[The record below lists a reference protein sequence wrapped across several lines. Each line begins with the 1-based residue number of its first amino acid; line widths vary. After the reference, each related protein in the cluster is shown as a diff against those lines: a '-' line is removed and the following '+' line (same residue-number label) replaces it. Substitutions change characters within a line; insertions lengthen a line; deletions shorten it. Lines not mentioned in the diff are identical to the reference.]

1 MTNTERPMPPLNADE
16 RTNLAAWLDF
26 YRATVAVKC
35 EGLTDEQ
42 VRDASVAPSTLTL
55 RGLVQHLTEVERNWF
70 RRVLTGEDV
79 PSVHGEPAG
88 HDGHD
93 GHDGG
98 FALSGDDSFAGACA
112 RWQEEIAVSRAN
124 CAARSLEGTAPF
136 MGGEVNLRWI
146 YTHMI
151 GEYARHSGHADLL
164 RERIDG
170 RTGV

>member
-1 MTNTERPMPPLNADE
+1 MPPLNADE
-16 RTNLAAWLDF
+16 PTNLATWLEF
-26 YRATVAVKC
+26 YRTTVALKC

-42 VRDASVAPSTLTL
+42 VRHTSVHPSSLTL
-55 RGLVQHLTEVERNWF
+55 MGLVQHLTEVERNWF

-79 PSVHGEPAG
+79 PPVYDEPAG
-88 HDGHD
+88 PD

-98 FALSGDDSFAGACA
+98 FQLSGDETFAGACA

-124 CAARSLEGTAPF
+124 CAVRDLADTAPF

-146 YTHMI
+146 YTHLI

-170 RTGV
+170 NTGV

>member
-1 MTNTERPMPPLNADE
+1 MTNTERPMPPLNTDE

-42 VRDASVAPSTLTL
+42 VREASVAPSTLTL

-79 PSVHGEPAG
+79 PPA
-88 HDGHD
+88 DGVQAGPD

-98 FALSGDDSFAGACA
+98 FALNGGETFAAACA

-124 CAARSLEGTAPF
+124 CAARPLEDTAPF
-136 MGGEVNLRWI
+136 MGGEVSLRWI

-170 RTGV
+170 STGV

>member
-1 MTNTERPMPPLNADE
+1 MTSTERPMPPLNADE
-16 RTNLAAWLDF
+16 HTNMAAWLDF

-35 EGLTDEQ
+35 EGLTDGQ
-42 VRDASVAPSTLTL
+42 VRHASVPPSSLTL
-55 RGLVQHLTEVERNWF
+55 MGLVQHLTEVERNWF

-79 PSVHGEPAG
+79 PPSDGAPAG
-88 HDGHD
+88 PD

-98 FALSGDDSFAGACA
+98 FELSGGRTFAGACA
-112 RWQEEIAVSRAN
+112 AWQEEIAVSRAN
-124 CAARSLEGTAPF
+124 CAARSLEDTAPF

-170 RTGV
+170 STGV

>member
-1 MTNTERPMPPLNADE
+1 MTHTERPMPPLNADE
-16 RTNLAAWLDF
+16 RTNLASWLDF

-35 EGLTDEQ
+35 EGLADEQ
-42 VRDASVAPSTLTL
+42 VRETSVAPSALTL
-55 RGLVQHLTEVERNWF
+55 MGLVQHLTEVERNWF

-79 PSVHGEPAG
+79 PPSHGGPAKTE
-88 HDGHD
+88 

-98 FALSGDDSFAGACA
+98 FELSGDETFAEACA
-112 RWQEEIAVSRAN
+112 RWQEEIAISRAN
-124 CAARSLEGTAPF
+124 CAARSLEDTAPF
-136 MGGEVNLRWI
+136 MGGEVKLRWI

-170 RTGV
+170 STGV